1 MDGLPVPMDG
11 GIIVAGPAH
20 ETLCSS
26 IPTCHMFWMVMF
38 LLNLVVAFDVK
49 IPALRRFRP
58 QLLEMDVMT
67 GSVWFAALVRLSC

>member
-1 MDGLPVPMDG
+1 
-11 GIIVAGPAH
+11 
-20 ETLCSS
+20 
-26 IPTCHMFWMVMF
+26 MFWMVMF